1 MAFENSS
8 SLVTRLLSDW
18 SKGDKQALNELM
30 PAVYSELHRIARLV
44 WGSHGANH
52 TLQPTALIHEAYLK
66 LANSNESSFQSRGHF
81 FAVASM
87 AMRQILVTHAQSN
100 LTAKRGG
107 DKARIPLDDAD
118 QFIVQE
124 SSILVD
130 LHEALKALEAIDP
143 RKSRVV
149 EMRYFGG
156 MSIEET
162 ADALKVSVV
171 TVNRDWR
178 LARIWLIREMNRTA
192 SS

>member
-1 MAFENSS
+1 MAYENSS

-44 WGSHGANH
+44 WGAHGANH

>member
-1 MAFENSS
+1 M
-8 SLVTRLLSDW
+8 
-18 SKGDKQALNELM
+18 
-30 PAVYSELHRIARLV
+30 
-44 WGSHGANH
+44 
-52 TLQPTALIHEAYLK
+52 K
-66 LANSNESSFQSRGHF
+66 LANANESSFQSRGHF

-100 LTAKRGG
+100 LTTKRGG

-118 QFIVQE
+118 QFMVQE
-124 SSILVD
+124 SSVLVE
-130 LHEALKALEAIDP
+130 LNEALKALEAIDP

-162 ADALKVSVV
+162 AEALKVSVV